1 MVIEGKVILSFGE
14 LHPNLKNL
22 FKIKQSTIICE
33 GSVDNICEVLRKE
46 RDKKVLNMSSLLSL
60 KKDFAFVIN
69 SDISAEFLI
78 RVIKKVDPNI
88 GDITVFDVYSNEDN
102 SKLSLGVEV
111 EIIQKHKVLNAKE
124 INLLMDNIIKTVE
137 KKVGAK
143 LRAR

>member
-1 MVIEGKVILSFGE
+1 
-14 LHPNLKNL
+14 
-22 FKIKQSTIICE
+22 
-33 GSVDNICEVLRKE
+33 
-46 RDKKVLNMSSLLSL
+46 MSSLLSL